1 MVRSPTKAGPARTD
15 QDLLVAI
22 EAIYAAAL
30 SPDLWPAALS
40 RIADLCGAK
49 WTILSAIPINPIS
62 PGTTVQNEE
71 GDPAQLALFSRRF
84 TTPENNPAI
93 PVLLTSPVGRIT
105 LQEEHFTPKQWER
118 TKIYNEVYRPAGVHA
133 SLGVPLLRSE
143 GYLVPLGVMRDRARG
158 SYDRWDLAAL
168 ALLIPHL
175 QSAAR
180 TMLRLN
186 VLDALTGALEQSWNR
201 LAYGVILLGPKGRI
215 LWSNQAGERVLS
227 RNDGLGARAGALYA
241 SIKGINGKLQA
252 LVGQATSAGTSLS
265 LADGGVLSVPRC
277 PPARPLSLTVSPLRE
292 APSGTLGLSEAH
304 RPVAVVFV
312 SDPDAEDTPSS
323 VLLRRLFDLTGREAA
338 LAGLLVRGL
347 DLREASEEM
356 GVSLTTVRTHLGQVF
371 VKTNTHR
378 QSELI
383 RLLLKSVVVLDRGR
397 S

>member
-158 SYDRWDLAAL
+158 K
-168 ALLIPHL
+168 
-175 QSAAR
+175 
-180 TMLRLN
+180 LRS
-186 VLDALTGALEQSWNR
+186 V
-201 LAYGVILLGPKGRI
+201 GPC
-215 LWSNQAGERVLS
+215 
-227 RNDGLGARAGALYA
+227 GLGAPHPPSAECRQDNVAPQRARRPYGRARAELEPA
-241 SIKGINGKLQA
+241 R
-252 LVGQATSAGTSLS
+252 VWR
-265 LADGGVLSVPRC
+265 D
-277 PPARPLSLTVSPLRE
+277 PARPEGSHPVE
-292 APSGTLGLSEAH
+292 QSG
-304 RPVAVVFV
+304 R
-312 SDPDAEDTPSS
+312 
-323 VLLRRLFDLTGREAA
+323 
-338 LAGLLVRGL
+338 
-347 DLREASEEM
+347 
-356 GVSLTTVRTHLGQVF
+356 
-371 VKTNTHR
+371 
-378 QSELI
+378 
-383 RLLLKSVVVLDRGR
+383 
-397 S
+397 